1 MNGVIESFSYQ
12 FKFEANLPTVGG
24 TALLITEHGYE
35 AAVPAWQSEPKHID
49 GDLEYCVLRPRL
61 FDCATRPF
69 LSDAHA
75 SLGYLA
81 GTHTVPAEL

>member
-1 MNGVIESFSYQ
+1 MNRAIESFSYQ

-35 AAVPAWQSEPKHID
+35 AAVPAWQSEPKHIELPLFYVVY
-49 GDLEYCVLRPRL
+49 GDLGFFY
-61 FDCATRPF
+61 CATRP
-69 LSDAHA
+69 S

-81 GTHTVPAEL
+81 STRKVPTEL